1 MYMKDA
7 IGLALEIMYL
17 VDDPEKV
24 GLTCDREALLREV
37 DVSDEYFAEAIEAL
51 KQYPGQSSM
60 TGDLGNQLLSFMH
73 TTYEVDKIRYGD
85 RKGVGEES
93 EVGNA

>member
-1 MYMKDA
+1 MNLKHA

-37 DVSDEYFAEAIEAL
+37 DVSDEYFSDAIETL
-51 KQYPGQSSM
+51 KQYLGQSSM

-73 TTYEVDKIRYGD
+73 NTYEVDKVRYGD
-85 RKGVGEES
+85 RKGVDNG
-93 EVGNA
+93 

>member
-1 MYMKDA
+1 MEIKYA

-37 DVSDEYFAEAIEAL
+37 DVSDEYFSDAIETL
-51 KQYPGQSSM
+51 KQYLGQSSM
-60 TGDLGNQLLSFMH
+60 TGDLGNQLRSFMH
-73 TTYEVDKIRYGD
+73 TTYEVDKGRYGD
-85 RKGVGEES
+85 RQGVDNG
-93 EVGNA
+93 

>member
-51 KQYPGQSSM
+51 KQSRVSSP
-60 TGDLGNQLLSFMH
+60 GDLGNQLLSFMH

-85 RKGVGEES
+85 RKGVDEES

>member
-1 MYMKDA
+1 MDIKYA

-37 DVSDEYFAEAIEAL
+37 DVSDEYFSDAIETL
-51 KQYPGQSSM
+51 KQYLGQSSM
-60 TGDLGNQLLSFMH
+60 TGDLGNQLRSFMH
-73 TTYEVDKIRYGD
+73 TTYEVDKVRYGD
-85 RKGVGEES
+85 RKGVDNG
-93 EVGNA
+93 

>member
-1 MYMKDA
+1 MNLKHA

-60 TGDLGNQLLSFMH
+60 TGDFGNQLLSFMH
-73 TTYEVDKIRYGD
+73 NTYEVDKVRYGD
-85 RKGVGEES
+85 RKGVDNG
-93 EVGNA
+93 